1 MSRLHE
7 QASAVAAAD
16 EGAQVGFEALIE
28 KVTQAEQALE
38 SRERLAVS
46 RWDAF
51 KVTWRDSWTPG
62 RIVVAGL
69 ASGFIVGRARPLRVA
84 GSGGVLNLATA
95 LAGIFAGTGAQV
107 AAKQA
112 EDAASAAEGAAVAA
126 APDNMPPP
134 VQPAPAQFAAGSD
147 DGA

>member
-1 MSRLHE
+1 MSPPRD
-7 QASAVAAAD
+7 AAPPGTGND
-16 EGAQVGFEALIE
+16 EGRQVGFEALIG
-28 KVTQAEQALE
+28 KVAQAEEALE
-38 SRERLAVS
+38 ASERLAAT
-46 RWDAF
+46 RWDAL
-51 KVTWRDSWTPG
+51 KGTWRRSWTPG

-69 ASGFIVGRARPLRVA
+69 ASGFMVGRAQPLKLA

-126 APDNMPPP
+126 ATDSMPPP